1 MRASLVIAAVLA
13 IGFGQASGRLASSQK
28 NGPQALEALAAVE
41 RRFAAAAR
49 EEGWRAAFLQYFA
62 EDSIALTP
70 DPVSARERLKSR
82 PVRPFSEEE
91 LTWEPKAGDLA
102 ASGELGWLTGPSTFI
117 DHTAPQPKPSYGNY
131 LSIWKKQPDG
141 RWRVFIDLG
150 TTVPAPVAFPTW
162 FTRVTAAPRY
172 SGRADA
178 SSTSAD
184 LLETD
189 RRFND
194 RLRSG
199 DAATIYATQVVQ
211 HGRLHR
217 SGMSP
222 AIAVGAEQIKEWFA
236 ANPGAM
242 TATSTAGEAA
252 ASGDLGY
259 VYGKYD
265 LAGATPQHG
274 AYVRIWSRSAD
285 GKWLI
290 AADVTAPVTDSR

>member
-13 IGFGQASGRLASSQK
+13 TGFGQASGRLASSQK

-117 DHTAPQPKPSYGNY
+117 DHTAAQPKPSYGNY

-150 TTVPAPVAFPTW
+150 TTVPAPVSFPTW
-162 FTRVTAAPRY
+162 FTHVTAAPRY
-172 SGRADA
+172 RDPAGT
-178 SSTSAD
+178 SSATAD
-184 LLETD
+184 LLDAD

-194 RLRSG
+194 QLRTG
-199 DAATIYATQVVQ
+199 DAAAVYAAQVVD

-217 SGMSP
+217 AGTTP
-222 AIAVGAEQIKEWFA
+222 AIAVGADQIKRWFA
-236 ANPGAM
+236 ANPGAV
-242 TATSTAGEAA
+242 TATSTGGEAA

-265 LAGATPQHG
+265 LVGAAPQHG
-274 AYVRIWSRSAD
+274 AYVRIWSRTAD

-290 AADVTAPVTDSR
+290 AADVTAPVADNR

>member
-1 MRASLVIAAVLA
+1 MKTSLVVAAVLA
-13 IGFGQASGRLASSQK
+13 VVLGRPGGPPASAQR
-28 NGPQALEALAAVE
+28 NVPQALDALASVE
-41 RRFAAAAR
+41 RRFASAAR
-49 EEGWRAAFLQYFA
+49 EQGWRAAFLEYFA

-70 DPVSARERLKSR
+70 EPVSARERLKSR
-82 PVRPFSEEE
+82 PIRPFSEEE

-102 ASGELGWLTGPSTFI
+102 ASGDLGWLTGPSTFI
-117 DHTAPQPKPSYGNY
+117 DHTAAHPKPSYGNY

-141 RWRVFIDLG
+141 RWRVYIDLG
-150 TTVPAPVAFPTW
+150 TTVPAPVSFPTW
-162 FTRVTAAPRY
+162 FTHVTAAPRY
-172 SGRADA
+172 RDPAGA
-178 SSTSAD
+178 SSATVD
-184 LLETD
+184 LLDAD

-199 DAATIYATQVVQ
+199 DAAAVYSAQVVE

-217 SGMSP
+217 AGMSP
-222 AIAVGAEQIKEWFA
+222 AIAVGTDQIKQWFA

-274 AYVRIWSRSAD
+274 AYVRIWSRTVD

-290 AADVTAPVTDSR
+290 VADVTAPVSDR

>member
-1 MRASLVIAAVLA
+1 MRASLAIAAVLVA
-13 IGFGQASGRLASSQK
+13 GFGQASRPLASSQK

-49 EEGWRAAFLQYFA
+49 EEGWRAAFLEYFA
-62 EDSIALTP
+62 EDSISLTP
-70 DPVSARERLKSR
+70 APVSARERLKSR
-82 PVRPFSEEE
+82 PLRPFSEEE
-91 LTWEPKAGDLA
+91 LTWEPKAGDVA

-117 DHTAPQPKPSYGNY
+117 DHTARQPKPSYGNY

-150 TTVPAPVAFPTW
+150 TTVPAPVSFPTW
-162 FTRVTAAPRY
+162 FTHVTAAPRY
-172 SGRADA
+172 RDLAGA
-178 SSTSAD
+178 SSATAD
-184 LLETD
+184 LLEAD

-199 DAATIYATQVVQ
+199 DAAAVYSAQVVE

-217 SGMSP
+217 AGMSP
-222 AIAVGAEQIKEWFA
+222 AIAVGADQIKQWFA
-236 ANPGAM
+236 SNPGAM

-259 VYGKYD
+259 VYGTYE

-274 AYVRIWSRSAD
+274 AYVHIWSRTAD

-290 AADVTAPVTDSR
+290 AADVTAPVSDR